1 VGAYSNPYAVSVV
14 EASDDARSAFL
25 RKVGLW
31 TAGGLLFAGAT
42 SVVSTGAI
50 ALIPALQN
58 QWVSLGVMLGAMFGS
73 QAIGRSAVYSESAG
87 TRTLGFV
94 AGTGL
99 QGVAMGY
106 LLFSAMLFSWSLYAN
121 PLVFLIQGLALVGLT
136 VLGMVAYL
144 LTGPKN
150 LSMVGGLL
158 SAMTLPMIGLMIV
171 TAVWPVNGVFG
182 ILMSLLFVGMS
193 AGGLL
198 YNLNAVMHRF
208 STDMVVPAAYHV
220 SLGILVLFWN
230 IVTLLM
236 KLQRR

>member
-1 VGAYSNPYAVSVV
+1 MGAYSNPYAVAAIDAA
-14 EASDDARSAFL
+14 EDARSAFL

-31 TAGGLLFAGAT
+31 TAAGLLVAGSTA
-42 SVVSTGAI
+42 VVSTGVI
-50 ALIPALQN
+50 ALVPALLN
-58 QWVSLGVMLGAMFGS
+58 RWVALGIMLGAMFGS

-87 TRTLGFV
+87 ARTLAFV

-106 LLFSAMLFSWSLYAN
+106 LLFSAMLASWSLYAS
-121 PLVFLIQGLALVGLT
+121 PFVFLGQALALTGLT
-136 VLGMVAYL
+136 VAGMVAYL

-150 LSMVGGLL
+150 LSMVGGFL
-158 SAMTLPMIGLMIV
+158 SAMSLPMLGLMVV
-171 TAVWPVNGVFG
+171 TAIWPVNGVFG
-182 ILMSLLFVGMS
+182 VLMSLVFVGMS

-208 STDMVVPAAYHV
+208 STTMVVPAAYHV

-230 IVTLLM
+230 LVSLLM
-236 KLQRR
+236 RLQRR